1 MKIWSSFNASRRF
14 APRLLLAGALC
25 YSVLVPRAHAQN
37 TALDYNADTK
47 AYQAY
52 RTDMETADQKI
63 ADEIKVH
70 SELVKNLEYLS
81 TQIGP
86 RLTGSP
92 QMQKAS
98 QWTLQRFQD
107 YKLDAHLES
116 TEVPH
121 AYYRGDDS
129 AEILTPVSR
138 LVPIRSIGWSKATD
152 GAVTGPVVFLDFK
165 TLADMD
171 KPPSNWKGA
180 ILCLGSLS
188 FGGTPSATPE
198 NAYDAVIPPARGVPK
213 APPFNFRKFG
223 KMLQNLIDSGAAVV
237 LMDSGKPNGLFNM
250 FSFGPY
256 TPSAVPTALLTHEDY
271 DLLERLSKAGAG
283 PITMKVN
290 LKGTFSP
297 GPVPAA
303 ITVAE
308 IKGSKF
314 PDERVIIGGHLD
326 SWDLGQGSLDNGT
339 GAMAVLEAARTLKAL
354 GWPPLRTITFV
365 LFTGEEEG
373 GIGADLF
380 MKNHAAEIPKMDA
393 ALIHDTGT
401 GKVLS
406 IALEG
411 LYSTAPQMTQIYL
424 PIQEVFD
431 LQPLSTR
438 FFGAS
443 DHVAFLVKG
452 VPAYFCIQAPA
463 HYGEA
468 HHSQADTFDLVVP
481 DEINQGAGVLAAW
494 AWNVSQLPE
503 PFPHHAQ
510 PAERSPF

>member
-1 MKIWSSFNASRRF
+1 MKSRSFFDASRRF
-14 APRLLLAGALC
+14 APRLLFVAVLCCSAL
-25 YSVLVPRAHAQN
+25 LPRAHAQN

-47 AYQAY
+47 AYEAY
-52 RTDMETADQKI
+52 RTDMEGADQKI
-63 ADEIKVH
+63 ADEIKAH

-121 AYYRGDDS
+121 AYYRGDDA
-129 AEILTPVSR
+129 AEILAPVSR
-138 LVPIRSIGWSKATD
+138 VIPIHSIGWGKATD
-152 GAVTGPVVFLDFK
+152 GAVTGPVVFVDFK
-165 TLADMD
+165 TLSEMD
-171 KPPSNWKGA
+171 KPPSSWKGA
-180 ILCLGSLS
+180 ILCLGGLP

-198 NAYDAVIPPARGVPK
+198 NAYDAVIPPQHGVPK
-213 APPFNFRKFG
+213 APPFNFRRFG
-223 KMLQNLIDSGAAVV
+223 KIIQNLIDSGAAVV
-237 LMDSGKPNGLFNM
+237 LMDSGKPDGLFNM

-256 TPSAVPTALLTHEDY
+256 TPSAVPIALVTHSDY
-271 DLLERLSKAGAG
+271 ELLDRLCKAGAV
-283 PITMKVN
+283 TMKVN
-290 LKGTFSP
+290 LKGTFSA

-314 PDERVIIGGHLD
+314 PEERVIIGGHLD

-354 GWPPLRTITFV
+354 GWQPLRTITFI

-373 GIGADLF
+373 GLGASLF

-411 LYSTAPQMTQIYL
+411 LYSTAPQMAQIYL

-443 DHVAFLVKG
+443 DHVEFLVAG

-481 DEINQGAGVLAAW
+481 DEINQGAGVMAAW
-494 AWNVSQLPE
+494 AWNVAQLPE
-503 PFPHHAQ
+503 PFPHHA
-510 PAERSPF
+510 PPKSGGPF